1 MVVARLATMEQDE
14 RTNLEPSANFQKV
27 SRSAAA
33 EMLNVGTRTA
43 ASAATVRNEG
53 MAGAVIETVT
63 ATKY

>member
-1 MVVARLATMEQDE
+1 MLGAYLLACYKARPDPLLTM
-14 RTNLEPSANFQKV
+14 
-27 SRSAAA
+27 RSAAA

-53 MAGAVIETVT
+53 MAGTVIETVT